1 MQVYPDKLVSQLNKQ
16 LHAVYLIFGDEPYQ
30 KFTSLDTV
38 RNRAQ
43 SQGFAERITFVADS
57 GFEWSTLIEATQSMS
72 LFSAQQIIELE
83 LPTGKPGKEGA
94 KTLQTITETPNPD
107 TLLVIHGPKV
117 GKDVQNTKWFKA
129 LNNQGVFVPCFP
141 LEGRQLTAWINQLAH
156 EKGCQITPQA
166 IALLSEYCEG
176 NMLAGAQ
183 EIEKLALNYPNH
195 TVDVADVEKVVV
207 NQSRYNVFQ
216 LVDAFLSGDAK
227 KTTRLLLSLEGE
239 GLEAPIILWALAKEW
254 QTLTEL
260 KASNGP
266 INWQSFRIWGARQRL
281 YESAMNRLSAQHL
294 SVLGQRLSYAD
305 SVFKSQVIVR
315 PYVALCHLC
324 LMFVHPQLTHFE
336 WEA

>member
-1 MQVYPDKLVSQLNKQ
+1 MQVYPDKFISQLSKQ
-16 LHAVYLIFGDEPYQ
+16 LHAVYLVFGDEPYQ
-30 KFTSLDTV
+30 KFTSLDAV
-38 RNRAQ
+38 RKHAQ

-57 GFEWSTLIEATQSMS
+57 GFDWSALIEASQSMS

-94 KTLQTITETPNPD
+94 KTLQTITQNPNPD

-129 LNNQGVFVPCFP
+129 LNSQGVFVPCFP
-141 LEGRQLTAWINQLAH
+141 LEGRQLIAWINQLAH

-166 IALLSEYCEG
+166 VGLLSEYCEG

-183 EIEKLALNYPNH
+183 EIEKLALNYPNQ

-260 KASNGP
+260 KASSGP

-281 YESAMNRLSAQHL
+281 YESAMNRLSTHHL
-294 SVLGQRLSYAD
+294 SLLGQRLSYAD

-324 LMFVHPQLTHFE
+324 LMFIHPQLTSFE